1 MPVNANF
8 PPLTV
13 ENYKLLPETGPRY
26 QLIQGDLYMAPAPNR
41 FHQEISRNLQF
52 ELHSYLKRNP
62 IGKLF
67 NAPFGVYLD
76 EINVFQPDIIIV
88 LNERL
93 GILTEEGAEGAPH
106 LVIEILSPKTRRLD
120 LVNKKQEYARAGVKE
135 LWIIDPEPRTIM
147 IHHLLSTE
155 SKRSGRSIKRIHSQP
170 SCCRDST
177 WSWQRFSRDER
188 ERLKNRSQV
197 LVKRMVMLSVA
208 RPGAARSAISLL
220 PWEHQLEIW
229 TSS

>member
-1 MPVNANF
+1 MPVNTNF

-13 ENYKLLPETGPRY
+13 ENYRLLPETGPRY

-52 ELHSYLKRNP
+52 ELHSYLKGNP

-67 NAPFGVYLD
+67 DAPFDVYLD
-76 EINVFQPDIIIV
+76 DINVFQPDIIIV

-93 GILTEEGAEGAPH
+93 GILTEDGAEGAPE

-135 LWIIDPEPRTIM
+135 LWIIDPEPRTIT
-147 IHHLLSTE
+147 IH
-155 SKRSGRSIKRIHSQP
+155 
-170 SCCRDST
+170 
-177 WSWQRFSRDER
+177 RFASEGLEEIRQIDEAGD
-188 ERLKNRSQV
+188 L
-197 LVKRMVMLSVA
+197 A
-208 RPGAARSAISLL
+208 TDLL
-220 PWEHQLEIW
+220 PGFHLAAAAIFER
-229 TSS
+229 

>member
-1 MPVNANF
+1 MPVNTNF

-52 ELHSYLKRNP
+52 ELHSCLKRNP

-67 NAPFGVYLD
+67 NAPFDLCLD
-76 EINVFQPDIIIV
+76 QINVFQPDIIIV

-120 LVNKKQEYARAGVKE
+120 LVNKKQEYARGGVKE

-147 IHHLLSTE
+147 IHQFTPDGVEKIRQIEDTLSSE
-155 SKRSGRSIKRIHSQP
+155 
-170 SCCRDST
+170 
-177 WSWQRFSRDER
+177 
-188 ERLKNRSQV
+188 
-197 LVKRMVMLSVA
+197 
-208 RPGAARSAISLL
+208 LL
-220 PWEHQLEIW
+220 PGFNLLVATLFER
-229 TSS
+229 

>member
-1 MPVNANF
+1 MPVNTNF

-67 NAPFGVYLD
+67 NAPFDVYLD

-93 GILTEEGAEGAPH
+93 GILTEAGAEGVPN

-147 IHHLLSTE
+147 IHQFAFDGVEEIRQVDEEGTLSTE
-155 SKRSGRSIKRIHSQP
+155 
-170 SCCRDST
+170 
-177 WSWQRFSRDER
+177 
-188 ERLKNRSQV
+188 
-197 LVKRMVMLSVA
+197 
-208 RPGAARSAISLL
+208 LL
-220 PWEHQLEIW
+220 PGFSLAVAMLFER
-229 TSS
+229 

>member
-1 MPVNANF
+1 MPVNTNF

-41 FHQEISRNLQF
+41 FHQEISRNLQY

-67 NAPFGVYLD
+67 NAPFDLYLD
-76 EINVFQPDIIIV
+76 EINVFQPDLIIV

-93 GILTEEGAEGAPH
+93 GILTEAGAEGAPE

-147 IHHLLSTE
+147 IHQFDSSGIEKIRKIDEETALST
-155 SKRSGRSIKRIHSQP
+155 
-170 SCCRDST
+170 
-177 WSWQRFSRDER
+177 
-188 ERLKNRSQV
+188 
-197 LVKRMVMLSVA
+197 A
-208 RPGAARSAISLL
+208 LL
-220 PWEHQLEIW
+220 PGLNITAKTIFEQ
-229 TSS
+229 

>member
-1 MPVNANF
+1 MPVNTNF

-67 NAPFGVYLD
+67 DAPFDVYLD
-76 EINVFQPDIIIV
+76 KINVFQPDLLIV

-93 GILTEEGAEGAPH
+93 GILTEEGAEGAPE
-106 LVIEILSPKTRRLD
+106 LVVEILSPKTRRLD
-120 LVNKKQEYARAGVKE
+120 LLNKKLEYARAGVKE
-135 LWIIDPEPRTIM
+135 LWIIDPEPRSLTVYQLASDGAENIRQ
-147 IHHLLSTE
+147 LGEEDTLST
-155 SKRSGRSIKRIHSQP
+155 
-170 SCCRDST
+170 D
-177 WSWQRFSRDER
+177 
-188 ERLKNRSQV
+188 
-197 LVKRMVMLSVA
+197 
-208 RPGAARSAISLL
+208 LL
-220 PWEHQLEIW
+220 PGFNLAVEMIFER
-229 TSS
+229 

>member
-1 MPVNANF
+1 MPVNTNF

-67 NAPFGVYLD
+67 DAPFDVYLD

-88 LNERL
+88 LNDRL
-93 GILTEEGAEGAPH
+93 GILTEDGAEGAPD

-147 IHHLLSTE
+147 IHQFAFDGVEKIRQIDQEDTLSTE
-155 SKRSGRSIKRIHSQP
+155 
-170 SCCRDST
+170 
-177 WSWQRFSRDER
+177 
-188 ERLKNRSQV
+188 
-197 LVKRMVMLSVA
+197 
-208 RPGAARSAISLL
+208 LL
-220 PWEHQLEIW
+220 PGFSLVVATLFER
-229 TSS
+229 

>member
-1 MPVNANF
+1 VNTNF

-67 NAPFGVYLD
+67 DAPFDVYLD
-76 EINVFQPDIIIV
+76 EVNVFQPDLLVV

-93 GILTEEGAEGAPH
+93 GILTEEGAEGAPD

-120 LVNKKQEYARAGVKE
+120 LTNKKQEYARAGVKE
-135 LWIIDPEPRTIM
+135 LWIIDPEPRSITI
-147 IHHLLSTE
+147 HE
-155 SKRSGRSIKRIHSQP
+155 FASIGVEKTQ
-170 SCCRDST
+170 
-177 WSWQRFSRDER
+177 Q
-188 ERLKNRSQV
+188 
-197 LVKRMVMLSVA
+197 LVEKDTLFTD
-208 RPGAARSAISLL
+208 LL
-220 PWEHQLEIW
+220 PGFQLALETIFER
-229 TSS
+229 